1 MLLKR
6 LMLGCLSLLIIAS
19 LALLWMYESDIS
31 VETLKQKYTDEKSQF
46 VDVQG
51 MSVHYKIEGNWS
63 APTLVLIHGT
73 AASLHTWDGWV
84 KPLEPHFKI
93 IRFDLPAFGLTGPSP
108 ARDYSKEA
116 YVSFLDD
123 LMAQLGIERFHLA
136 GNSLGG
142 DIAWNYAAT
151 YPDRVDKLVLVDA
164 SGFLRKENVPTI
176 FKLARN
182 PIGGQLFK
190 WVTPI
195 SLIRQNI
202 EEVYYNDA
210 LITDMLVTRYHEF
223 AKRTGN
229 RQAFVDRVVQGE
241 VDRTHQLKNIT
252 APTLIQWGKY
262 DEWIPLSDAY
272 QFDSAIADTSVIEY
286 DAGHIPMEE
295 IPELTANDVLTFLR
309 R

>member
-1 MLLKR
+1 MILKSFFLGSVSLVLLVV
-6 LMLGCLSLLIIAS
+6 LL
-19 LALLWMYESDIS
+19 LLWLYQADIPA
-31 VETLKQKYTDEKSQF
+31 ETLKKEYANEESRF

-51 MSVHYKIEGNWS
+51 MSVHYRVEGNES
-63 APTLVLIHGT
+63 APSLVLIHGT
-73 AASLHTWDGWV
+73 AASLHTWDDWV
-84 KPLEPHFKI
+84 EQLKPHFNVV
-93 IRFDLPAFGLTGPSP
+93 RFDLPAFGLTGPSP
-108 ARDYSKEA
+108 ERDYSKEA
-116 YVSFLDD
+116 YVRFLD
-123 LMAQLGIERFHLA
+123 AFTEQLGLEKFHLA

-151 YPDRVDKLVLVDA
+151 YPNKVTKLVLIDA
-164 SGFLRKENVPTI
+164 SGFLRRENVPTI

-195 SLIRQNI
+195 SLIRKNI
-202 EEVYYNDA
+202 EEVYYDDS
-210 LITDMLVTRYHEF
+210 LITDELVKRYHQF

-241 VDRTHQLKNIT
+241 IDRTNLLKDIT

-272 QFDSAIADTSVIEY
+272 KFEQAIADTKLIEY
-286 DAGHIPMEE
+286 EAGHIPMEE
-295 IPELTANDVLTFLR
+295 IPEITAKDTLEFLR
-309 R
+309 

>member
-1 MLLKR
+1 MIIKR
-6 LMLGCLSLLIIAS
+6 LVVGGLGLALLIGLSLLW
-19 LALLWMYESDIS
+19 LHESDITP
-31 VETLKQKYTDEKSQF
+31 ETLKQTYANEESQF

-51 MSVHYKIEGNWS
+51 MSVHYRIEGNDS

-84 KPLEPHFKI
+84 EALKPDFNI
-93 IRFDLPAFGLTGPSP
+93 VRFDLPAFGLTGPSP
-108 ARDYSKEA
+108 KRDYSKQA
-116 YVSFLDD
+116 YVEFLDSFVE
-123 LMAQLGIERFHLA
+123 QLGLTHFHLA

-151 YPDRVDKLVLVDA
+151 YPDKVDKLVLVDA
-164 SGFLRKENVPTI
+164 SGFLRRDDVPTI

-182 PIGGQLFK
+182 PIGGKLFK

-195 SLIRQNI
+195 SLIRKNI

-210 LITDMLVTRYHEF
+210 LITDELVERYHQF

-241 VDRTHQLKNIT
+241 VDRTHLLKNIT

-262 DEWIPLSDAY
+262 DEWISLGNAAK
-272 QFDSAIADTSVIEY
+272 FDQAIADSQIIEY
-286 DAGHIPMEE
+286 EAGHVPMEE
-295 IPELTANDVLTFLR
+295 IPEQTAKDVLLFLK
-309 R
+309 